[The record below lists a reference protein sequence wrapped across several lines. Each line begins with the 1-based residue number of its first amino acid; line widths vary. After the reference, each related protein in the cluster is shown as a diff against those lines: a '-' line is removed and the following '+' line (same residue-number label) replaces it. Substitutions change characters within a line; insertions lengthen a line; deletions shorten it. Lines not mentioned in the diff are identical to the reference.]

1 MFRETLAL
9 QQPVVYQ
16 ILDNALKKE
25 SLSHCYLF
33 AGPRGTLKQETA
45 FLLAQSVI
53 CSHKTDGWACE
64 ECLECIRVRENNYVD
79 LIYLDGSKGL
89 LKIEHIN
96 TIQNQFSQTAV
107 EAAGKKVFIINDC
120 ENMTLKAANSLLK
133 FIEEPSDNVTGI
145 FITSQIDRLLPTIVS
160 RCQKVSFKPLPKTMY
175 YDFAIENGID
185 ELNAHLLS
193 QMVQDRDQLLEI
205 SQQESY
211 QNAVRTFVEFMNYFF
226 RNKKTAITYLENNA
240 FSSGQSDRKNDRDS
254 FQYFLNIAN
263 IFTDDYH
270 NNKSVDDDSWTD
282 LLEKAHDSDFDSVRF
297 LTAVSQ
303 ARDALIRSANLSLVI
318 DQLLYRISGGDS

>member
-1 MFRETLAL
+1 
-9 QQPVVYQ
+9 
-16 ILDNALKKE
+16 
-25 SLSHCYLF
+25 
-33 AGPRGTLKQETA
+33 
-45 FLLAQSVI
+45 
-53 CSHKTDGWACE
+53 
-64 ECLECIRVRENNYVD
+64 
-79 LIYLDGSKGL
+79 
-89 LKIEHIN
+89 
-96 TIQNQFSQTAV
+96 
-107 EAAGKKVFIINDC
+107 
-120 ENMTLKAANSLLK
+120 MTLKAANSLLK

-185 ELNAHLLS
+185 ELNSHLLS

-240 FSSGQSDRKNDRDS
+240 FASGQSDRKNDRDS

-270 NNKSVDDDSWTD
+270 NNKSVDDDNWTD
-282 LLEKAHDSDFDSVRF
+282 LLEKAHDNDFDSVRF

-318 DQLLYRISGGDS
+318 DQLLYRISGGDN

>member
-1 MFRETLAL
+1 MFRDQLAA

-33 AGPRGTLKQETA
+33 TGPKGTLKQETA
-45 FLLAQSVI
+45 FLLAQSII
-53 CSHKTDGWACE
+53 CSHKQDGWACE
-64 ECLECIRVRENNYVD
+64 ECLECIRVKNNSYVD

-107 EAAGKKVFIINDC
+107 EMAGKKVFIINDC

-133 FIEEPSDNVTGI
+133 FIEEPSGNVVGI
-145 FITSQIDRLLPTIVS
+145 FITSQMDRLLPTIVS
-160 RCQKVSFKPLPKTMY
+160 RCQKVSFRPLPKTMY
-175 YDFAIENGID
+175 YDYAIENGID
-185 ELNAHLLS
+185 ELNAHLIS
-193 QMVQDRDQLLEI
+193 QMVQDKGQVLEI
-205 SQQESY
+205 SQQETY
-211 QNAVRTFVEFMNYFF
+211 QNAVRVFVEFMNYYF
-226 RNKKTAITYLENNA
+226 RNKKTALSYLE
-240 FSSGQSDRKNDRDS
+240 SGVFNTSQSDRKNDRES

-282 LLEKAHDSDFDSVRF
+282 LLNKAHENSFDSVRF

-303 ARDALIRSANLSLVI
+303 ARDALIRSANLLLVI
-318 DQLLYRISGGDS
+318 DQFLYKISGGDN